1 MMLEIQ
7 EFLGKVNLF
16 QRLDQRALDSLAE
29 QVRLI
34 QLPEGYIIHDL
45 DPVDGLY
52 IVRSGT
58 ARVSKA
64 AQRGEGEAVLALLGP
79 GESFGE
85 IALIDGLPRSANVI
99 AMEPMECY
107 FLGREAFLTALG
119 EHPDMCLSL
128 LPALATMVRTGGG
141 WIAELL

>member
-1 MMLEIQ
+1 METE

-16 QRLDQRALDSLAE
+16 QRLDQRGLRRLAE

-34 QLPEGYIIHDL
+34 QIPEGHIIQDR

-64 AQRGEGEAVLALLGP
+64 AQRGEGEAVLAL
-79 GESFGE
+79 
-85 IALIDGLPRSANVI
+85 IDGLPRSANVI
-99 AMEPMECY
+99 ALEPMECY
-107 FLGREAFLTALG
+107 FLGREAFLAAL
-119 EHPDMCLSL
+119 EQHPDMCLSL
-128 LPALATMVRTGGG
+128 LPALATMVRTADR